1 MKKAAPFLKKM
12 KDEMAQYLTSK
23 QHLIKSYGG
32 MASGLTSYEDE
43 NLMFF
48 VDRDGSKTVVNNADH
63 GNMIESLKHTTD
75 NLRNPF
81 TDLYHWVKGEIYD
94 LSAFQATLIELK
106 TVGDG
111 VEAMKNKIK
120 QAKSDVENIQSG
132 KKTMRTLTK
141 NSGDVHTMQSKLEQ
155 YERDLDQQ
163 INLYDCLRVYI
174 GQTVLPRFK

>member
-1 MKKAAPFLKKM
+1 
-12 KDEMAQYLTSK
+12 
-23 QHLIKSYGG
+23 
-32 MASGLTSYEDE
+32 MASSLTTYEEE

-48 VDRDGSKTVVNNADH
+48 VDKDSSKTVVNNAEH

-106 TVGDG
+106 SVGDG
-111 VEAMKNKIK
+111 VEAVRNKIK
-120 QAKSDVENIQSG
+120 QTKSDVDNIQSG

-141 NSGDVHTMQSKLEQ
+141 GSGDVHSIQSKLEQ

-163 INLYDCLRVYI
+163 IKLYDCLRVYL